1 MREKWFSY
9 RQLAPRRTRLSPKA
23 AEPTIIVAFATVFD
37 AEIARV
43 AVSPTIIQLCN
54 RGSAYP
60 TVALPVL
67 TTRVR
72 TAVLNQLVNTIR
84 YDNIY

>member
-1 MREKWFSY
+1 LQVREKWFSY

-43 AVSPTIIQLCN
+43 AVSP
-54 RGSAYP
+54 YYY
-60 TVALPVL
+60 
-67 TTRVR
+67 
-72 TAVLNQLVNTIR
+72 TAV
-84 YDNIY
+84 